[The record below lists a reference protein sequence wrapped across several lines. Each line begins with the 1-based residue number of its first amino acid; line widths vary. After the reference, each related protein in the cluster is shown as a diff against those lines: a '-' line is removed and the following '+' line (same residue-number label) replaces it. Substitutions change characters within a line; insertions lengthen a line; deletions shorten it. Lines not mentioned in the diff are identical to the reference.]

1 MTPPL
6 ITHDPAPA
14 SLPLLELIR
23 RKEAEVKRRLASER
37 EAAQEVIAQAERKA
51 RELVAAAEAEGRR
64 EGEAQR
70 QAARAEIEREAAALI
85 AQARAEAEFLQ
96 RLGEEHLPA
105 AVARAVKIV
114 IGGAYET

>member
-37 EAAQEVIAQAERKA
+37 EAAQEVIATAERQA
-51 RELVAAAEAEGRR
+51 SELVSAAEAEGWR
-64 EGEAQR
+64 EGEARR
-70 QAARAEIEREAAALI
+70 QATRAESEREAAVII
-85 AQARAEAEFLQ
+85 AQAQVEAEFLQ
-96 RLGEEHLPA
+96 RRAERLLPA